1 MAKLQTIT
9 FASLEEGDNLFG
21 IETDP
26 QGQAS
31 VLEYTIGQDGIKVT
45 DGSPIAPSEAKYV
58 KIVDITRQYDISQ
71 PIKLYGYEV
80 SNDDILDMQFQL
92 VELPDDYWV
101 DEELANKKCAFI
113 NAQPEIDAFIE
124 TYKNLAI
131 VLPEAGEMQK
141 LEVKS
146 FTLSRDNLAESME
159 TFATYVIGLINR
171 EVTFATEVD
180 GKYISDQTIDQAFD
194 KIRNYV

>member
-9 FASLEEGDNLFG
+9 FASLEEGDKLFR

-31 VLEYTIGQDGIKVT
+31 VLEYTIGQDGIKVN
-45 DGSPIAPSEAKYV
+45 DGSPITPSEAKYI
-58 KIVDITRQYDISQ
+58 KIVDVTRQYDISQ
-71 PIKLYGYEV
+71 PLKLYGYEV

-131 VLPEAGEMQK
+131 ILPEAGEMQK

-146 FTLSRDNLAESME
+146 FTLSRDNLGESME
-159 TFATYVIGLINR
+159 TFTNYVIGLINR

-180 GKYISDQTIDQAFD
+180 GKYVSDQTIDQAFA
-194 KIRNYV
+194 KIRDYV

>member
-9 FASLEEGDNLFG
+9 FASLEEGDKLFR

-31 VLEYTIGQDGIKVT
+31 VLKYTIGQDGIKVN
-45 DGSPIAPSEAKYV
+45 DGSAISPSEAKYV

-124 TYKNLAI
+124 TYKILAI

-141 LEVKS
+141 LEVK
-146 FTLSRDNLAESME
+146 
-159 TFATYVIGLINR
+159 
-171 EVTFATEVD
+171 
-180 GKYISDQTIDQAFD
+180 
-194 KIRNYV
+194 

>member
-9 FASLEEGDNLFG
+9 FASLEEGDNLFR

-26 QGQAS
+26 QGTAS
-31 VLEYTIGQDGIKVT
+31 VLKYTIGQDGIKVN
-45 DGSPIAPSEAKYV
+45 DGSSLSPSEAKYV
-58 KIVDITRQYDISQ
+58 KIVDTTKQYDISQ

-80 SNDDILDMQFQL
+80 ANDDILDMQFQS
-92 VELPDDYWV
+92 VELPEDYWI

-124 TYKNLAI
+124 NYKNFAI
-131 VLPEAGEMQK
+131 VLPEHEDMPK
-141 LEVKS
+141 LEIKS
-146 FTLSRDNLAESME
+146 FTLSRDNVAKSME
-159 TFATYVIGLINR
+159 TFTNYVIGLINR

-180 GKYISDQTIDQAFD
+180 GKYVSDQTIDQAFD

>member
-9 FASLEEGDNLFG
+9 FASLEKGDKLFK

-26 QGQAS
+26 QGKAS
-31 VLEYTIGQDGIKVT
+31 VLEYTIGQDGIKVN
-45 DGSPIAPSEAKYV
+45 DGSPISPAEAKYV
-58 KIVDITRQYDISQ
+58 KIVDTTRQYDISQ

-80 SNDDILDMQFQL
+80 SNDEIFDMQFQS
-92 VELPDDYWV
+92 VELPDDYWI

-113 NAQPEIDAFIE
+113 NAQPEIDTFIE
-124 TYKNLAI
+124 TYKNLTI
-131 VLPEAGEMQK
+131 VLPEHEDMPK

-146 FTLSRDNLAESME
+146 FVLSRDNLGESME
-159 TFATYVIGLINR
+159 TFTTYVIGLINR

-180 GKYISDQTIDQAFD
+180 GKYASDQTIDQAFD